1 MRRLTVHVE
10 NAPFVTKVQKT
21 TTTKVEI
28 PQDSAEEFKKYTT
41 VTTKKP
47 KKAKCIVNT
56 FSVRN
61 LRSDIEID
69 RALIYLRSK
78 YKIAKN
84 QRGDEM
90 IHISNEY

>member
-10 NAPFVTKVQKT
+10 NAPFVTKAQKT

-28 PQDSAEEFKKYTT
+28 PSDTEFKKYTT

-61 LRSDIEID
+61 LKSDIEID

-84 QRGDEM
+84 QFGDEM
-90 IHISNEY
+90 IHISNE

>member
-10 NAPFVTKVQKT
+10 NAPFVTREQKT
-21 TTTKVEI
+21 VTTVVEN
-28 PQDSAEEFKKYTT
+28 KT

-61 LRSDIEID
+61 LKSDIEID
-69 RALIYLRSK
+69 KALSYLRSK

-84 QRGDEM
+84 KMGDEM
-90 IHISNEY
+90 IHISNQKV

>member
-10 NAPFVTKVQKT
+10 NAPFVTREQKT
-21 TTTKVEI
+21 VTTVVEN
-28 PQDSAEEFKKYTT
+28 KT

-56 FSVRN
+56 FT
-61 LRSDIEID
+61 LRDLKNDAEVE

-84 QRGDEM
+84 KFGDEM
-90 IHISNEY
+90 IHISNQKV